1 MTVQFTCGS
10 APFYQTYSPGDH
22 DATSLFG
29 RCTDPQPLHAPD
41 SSLLLSVG
49 LSLDP
54 FFVHSPIC
62 MKFLW
67 RCLCVGTLCLEVC
80 LCGDT
85 VFGGVSVWGHCVW
98 RCLCV
103 GTLCLE
109 VSVWG
114 HCVWRCLCVGTLCV
128 FGGVC
133 VGTLCLEVSLCGD
146 TVCVWRCLCGDTVFG
161 GVCVGTLCL
170 EVSLC
175 GDTVFGG
182 VCVGTLCLEVSL
194 CEDTV
199 FGGGQP
205 ARGSFQ
211 SPPNGRGQGPVQTSP
226 DGRILAVPSKLSAPP
241 ISPVTSSPAA
251 ETHRPFSQ
259 GPPGR

>member
-67 RCLCVGTLCLEVC
+67 RCLCVGTLCLEVSV
-80 LCGDT
+80 CGDT
-85 VFGGVSVWGHCVW
+85 
-98 RCLCV
+98 
-103 GTLCLE
+103 
-109 VSVWG
+109 
-114 HCVWRCLCVGTLCV
+114 V

-133 VGTLCLEVSLCGD
+133 VGTLCLEVCLCED

>member
-85 VFGGVSVWGHCVW
+85 VFGGVSVWGHCV
-98 RCLCV
+98 
-103 GTLCLE
+103 
-109 VSVWG
+109 
-114 HCVWRCLCVGTLCV
+114 
-128 FGGVC
+128 
-133 VGTLCLEVSLCGD
+133 CLEVSLCGD

>member
-67 RCLCVGTLCLEVC
+67 RCLCVGTLCLEVSV
-80 LCGDT
+80 CGDT
-85 VFGGVSVWGHCVW
+85 VFGGV
-98 RCLCV
+98 CV

-114 HCVWRCLCVGTLCV
+114 HCVWRC
-128 FGGVC
+128 
-133 VGTLCLEVSLCGD
+133 
-146 TVCVWRCLCGDTVFG
+146 
-161 GVCVGTLCL
+161 
-170 EVSLC
+170 LC

>member
-109 VSVWG
+109 V
-114 HCVWRCLCVGTLCV
+114 CLCGDTV

-133 VGTLCLEVSLCGD
+133 VWGHCVCLEVSVWGH
-146 TVCVWRCLCGDTVFG
+146 CVWRCLCGDTVFG